1 MPSYCYFSCDEAWRK
16 ILLLILICDI
26 LSLCAQWT
34 FSALQFICDLHS
46 QRVRWMIIDIHVSL
60 WRINLF
66 HVRAHLHHITPEYM
80 HSNRKKALLW
90 LMCLSASTCHV
101 SSSRARV
108 RYITLKWFFSS
119 LSLLQHSLST
129 AAPLQRQHLHI
140 YFHSSALDSFQQLNS
155 ISWRH
160 SHFMFKFMVHRTSSS
175 LFVSF
180 DLIWFSCAFT
190 NSLWMVWK
198 KGKDLFLLSTI
209 NQRRIRVKS

>member
-1 MPSYCYFSCDEAWRK
+1 MSLPLPRGGNVWLPWTHLNLISGRIIWLNMPSYCYFSCDEAWRK

-66 HVRAHLHHITPEYM
+66 HVRAHLHHITLEYM

-108 RYITLKWFFSS
+108 RYITLKWFFHRS
-119 LSLLQHSLST
+119 
-129 AAPLQRQHLHI
+129 
-140 YFHSSALDSFQQLNS
+140 HSS
-155 ISWRH
+155 
-160 SHFMFKFMVHRTSSS
+160 T
-175 LFVSF
+175 
-180 DLIWFSCAFT
+180 FT
-190 NSLWMVWK
+190 
-198 KGKDLFLLSTI
+198 
-209 NQRRIRVKS
+209 